1 MDPSAIAAWQAP
13 FWVWC
18 LAGAAVAASICL
30 LWSATSY
37 WSARLLHAE
46 RPSHRILLRIA
57 AGAAL
62 GAVLGG
68 AGHRVALQARHC
80 EEQHIAW
87 SECRFSQA
95 HAHATNLN
103 PSAHDN
109 ASLNAR

>member
-1 MDPSAIAAWQAP
+1 MNPSAIAAWQAP
-13 FWVWC
+13 FWIWC
-18 LAGAAVAASICL
+18 LSGAAIAASICV

-68 AGHRVALQARHC
+68 AGHRVALQAGHC
-80 EEQHIAW
+80 EEQNIVW
-87 SECRFSQA
+87 SQCRFA
-95 HAHATNLN
+95 HVLPDATN
-103 PSAHDN
+103 PN
-109 ASLNAR
+109 A